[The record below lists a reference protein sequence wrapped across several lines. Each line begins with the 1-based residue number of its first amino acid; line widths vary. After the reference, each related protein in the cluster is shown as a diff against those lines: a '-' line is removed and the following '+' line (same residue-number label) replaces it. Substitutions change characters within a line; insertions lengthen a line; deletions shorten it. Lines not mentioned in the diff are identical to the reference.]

1 MEENN
6 KIDKI
11 SNVESA
17 DLYQEENSFDFKA
30 IITMFIL
37 NWQWFALSVFIF
49 VCGALIYLR
58 YTTIREEVQAT
69 KCCPTCQTWDSS
81 QPATASR
88 TRWK

>member
-37 NWQWFALSVFIF
+37 NW
-49 VCGALIYLR
+49 
-58 YTTIREEVQAT
+58 
-69 KCCPTCQTWDSS
+69 
-81 QPATASR
+81 
-88 TRWK
+88 